1 MEKIIDQ
8 LLNNRGGGGG
18 GGSLREQKISQKS
31 IKTNI
36 NNIQKIQRLLKTIID
51 KLYIIF

>member
-8 LLNNRGGGGG
+8 LLNNRGGGVIL
-18 GGSLREQKISQKS
+18 SLREQKISQKS